1 LSSRRDPAH
10 FPDIQ
15 VDTPNLGSTQRI
27 SATYPT
33 NANSATAQ
41 SGINTHYLSVRQT

>member
-15 VDTPNLGSTQRI
+15 ADIPNLGSTQRI
-27 SATYPT
+27 TATYPT

-41 SGINTHYLSVRQT
+41 SGINTIISPLRQT